1 MLYKGFQAHSCS
13 DVRTLNIVTGKY
25 WDFWQKK
32 PC

>member
-1 MLYKGFQAHSCS
+1 MLYKGFQAHPFS

-25 WDFWQKK
+25 RDFWQKK